1 MPRINAE
8 RLIAD
13 MHRLREFGSAQERGF
28 DHPTADQATREVDG
42 GLPPAPTAYG
52 MVRPTFTE
60 ADMDSRRW
68 LKQKFEEAGLHT
80 IIDGV
85 ANVIGRSPNDGP
97 ALLVGSHSD
106 TQPRGGWLDGAMGV
120 VFGLECARA
129 LAEDPETAHLAV
141 DCASWA
147 DEETV
152 YLNMLGSRSF
162 IGALSKIDSELG
174 TRSLAP
180 PPHPSGRASHCRDPA
195 PGSTLTRPA
204 CARS

>member
-1 MPRINAE
+1 MI
-8 RLIAD
+8 
-13 MHRLREFGSAQERGF
+13 
-28 DHPTADQATREVDG
+28 TT
-42 GLPPAPTAYG
+42 
-52 MVRPTFTE
+52 
-60 ADMDSRRW
+60 
-68 LKQKFEEAGLHT
+68 
-80 IIDGV
+80 IDGV

-120 VFGLECARA
+120 IYGLECARA

-162 IGALSKIDSELG
+162 IGALSQLDSELG
-174 TRSLAP
+174 ECIDSAT
-180 PPHPSGRASHCRDPA
+180 ASTHGADHMLWMDECR
-195 PGSTLTRPA
+195 
-204 CARS
+204 C

>member
-1 MPRINAE
+1 MPKINAE

-13 MHRLREFGSAQERGF
+13 LHTLRGFGSARERGF
-28 DHPTADQATREVDG
+28 DHPTRDQVTREVDG
-42 GLPPAPTAYG
+42 GLPPAPTAHG
-52 MVRPTFTE
+52 VVRPTFTA
-60 ADMDSRRW
+60 ADMASRRW
-68 LKQKFEEAGLHT
+68 LRAKFEEAGL
-80 IIDGV
+80 ISVIDGV
-85 ANVIGRSPNDGP
+85 ANVIGRSRNEGP

-120 VFGLECARA
+120 IYGLECARA

-162 IGALSKIDSELG
+162 IGALSQLDSELG
-174 TRSLAP
+174 GWVHLSSQLL
-180 PPHPSGRASHCRDPA
+180 HPTHSAD
-195 PGSTLTRPA
+195 
-204 CARS
+204 